1 MRKALYILS
10 QLDDGDVEWM
20 ANAGNRRSLTAGE
33 VIITAGKQ
41 VESLFI
47 ILDGKMSVGVK
58 NIGEIAELG
67 AGEILG
73 EISFVDSTLPYATVM
88 ALMDTHV
95 LELPRATIEKRLEIE
110 TEFAGR
116 FYKAL
121 AIFLADR
128 LRSTASHLGYGNGKG
143 LDADASLPDELDD
156 NLLDNVSLA
165 GDRFDRLLRQLHRE
179 RV

>member
-20 ANAGNRRSLTAGE
+20 ANSGQRRSLATGE
-33 VIITAGKQ
+33 IIITAGTQ

-47 ILDGKMSVGVK
+47 VLDGKISVDVTDL
-58 NIGEIAELG
+58 GEIAVLG

-73 EISFVDSTLPYATVM
+73 EISFVDSTPPYATVI
-88 ALMDTHV
+88 ALTDTHV
-95 LELPRATIEKRLEIE
+95 LELPRASIEERLEME
-110 TEFAGR
+110 AGFAGR

-128 LRSTASHLGYGNGKG
+128 LRSTVSHLGYGSAG
-143 LDADASLPDELDD
+143 LEADASMADELDD

-165 GDRFDRLLRQLHRE
+165 GDRFDRLLRQLQKNS
-179 RV
+179 

>member
-10 QLDDGDVEWM
+10 QLNDIDVEWM

-47 ILDGKMSVGVK
+47 ILDGKISVGVK
-58 NIGEIAELG
+58 GIGEIAKLN

-73 EISFVDSTLPYATVM
+73 EISFVDSTPPYATVM
-88 ALMDTHV
+88 ALIESNV
-95 LELPRATIEKRLEIE
+95 LELPRATIEKRLE
-110 TEFAGR
+110 TEAGFAGR

-128 LRSTASHLGYGNGKG
+128 LRSTVGHLGDGHEEGG
-143 LDADASLPDELDD
+143 DAETPMVVELDD

-165 GDRFDRLLRQLHRE
+165 GDRFDRLLRQLQGE
-179 RV
+179 

>member
-20 ANAGNRRSLTAGE
+20 ANVGNRRSLSAGE
-33 VIITAGKQ
+33 VIITAGQQ
-41 VESLFI
+41 VDSLFI
-47 ILDGKMSVGVK
+47 VLDGKISVVVK
-58 NIGEIAELG
+58 EVGEIAELA

-73 EISFVDSTLPYATVM
+73 EITFVDSTLPYATVM
-88 ALMDTHV
+88 ALIDTHV

-110 TEFAGR
+110 AGFAGR

-128 LRSTASHLGYGNGKG
+128 LRSTVSHLGYGNTSLKT
-143 LDADASLPDELDD
+143 DASMVDELDD

-165 GDRFDRLLRQLHRE
+165 GDRFDRLLRQLQKKS
-179 RV
+179 

>member
-10 QLDDGDVEWM
+10 QLNDIDVEWM

-47 ILDGKMSVGVK
+47 ILDGKISVGVK
-58 NIGEIAELG
+58 GIGEIAKLN

-73 EISFVDSTLPYATVM
+73 EISFVDSTPPYATVM
-88 ALMDTHV
+88 ALIESNV
-95 LELPRATIEKRLEIE
+95 LELPRATIEKRLE
-110 TEFAGR
+110 TEAGFAGR

-128 LRSTASHLGYGNGKG
+128 LRSTVGHLGYGNEEG
-143 LDADASLPDELDD
+143 LDAETPMVDELDE

-165 GDRFDRLLRQLHRE
+165 GDRFDRLLRQLQGE
-179 RV
+179 